1 MEESPLNVS
10 PLARPVDIG
19 HVRLRNRLLMAPL
32 TTNYG
37 DERGAVTE
45 KTLSFYEERARGGA
59 GALIFE
65 AVSINPRSRLVVRQH
80 GLHDDSFLPGLR
92 EVTRRV
98 HADGAPIFVQLCH
111 GGPKAGSAING
122 VQPVSA
128 SDVPVKVAD
137 IPRAITREEISG
149 AIEDFASAALR
160 AREAGFDGVELHAAH
175 FYLLSAF
182 LSGYL
187 NRRSDEYGGSVGNRA
202 RLACQ
207 VIAAVKSRAG
217 EDFPVICRINGREA
231 LPGGIDEGEAQEI
244 SRLLEG
250 AGADALHISAAMFP
264 VNPKLAASF
273 AIQVGGPPSKE
284 VPSGCYLAYA
294 LAVKQALRVPVIAV
308 GKLNEPSVAEGVV
321 RDGIADVVAVGRGLI
336 ADPYLPEKVLTGR
349 WDAIVRC
356 EDCLL
361 CHTTLQ
367 TQRDVNC
374 SVNPRPWEPRGG
386 AR

>member
-1 MEESPLNVS
+1 VGPSPLS
-10 PLARPVDIG
+10 RPICLGGVA
-19 HVRLRNRLLMAPL
+19 VRNRLLMAPL

-37 DERGAVTE
+37 DGRGVVTE
-45 KTLSFYEERARGGA
+45 KTLGFYEERARGGA

-65 AVSINPRSRLVVRQH
+65 AVSVSPRTRLVVRQH
-80 GLHDDSFLPGLR
+80 GLHDDVFLPGLR

-98 HADGAPIFVQLCH
+98 HGHGAAIFVQLCH
-111 GGPKAGSAING
+111 GGAKAGSAING
-122 VQPVSA
+122 VQPLSA
-128 SDVPVKVAD
+128 SEVPVKVTD
-137 IPRAITREEISG
+137 IPRAMTREEISQ

-182 LSGYL
+182 LSGYF
-187 NRRSDEYGGSVGNRA
+187 NHRTDEYGGSVENRA
-202 RLACQ
+202 RLTCRVVQ
-207 VIAAVKSRAG
+207 AVKSRAG
-217 EDFPVICRINGREA
+217 EDYPVVCRIHGREA
-231 LPGGIDEGEAQEI
+231 LPGGIDEAEARQI
-244 SRLLEG
+244 ARLLAD
-250 AGADALHISAAMFP
+250 AGADALHISAAIFP

-284 VPSGCYLAYA
+284 VPSGCYLSYA
-294 LAVKQALRVPVIAV
+294 STVKQAVGVPVIAV

-321 RDGIADVVAVGRGLI
+321 RDGTADAVAIGRGLI
-336 ADPYLPEKVLTGR
+336 ADPYLPEKILAGR
-349 WDAIVRC
+349 WDEIIRC

-367 TQRDVNC
+367 TQRDVDC
-374 SVNPRPWEPRGG
+374 SVSPRPWEPRGG

>member
-1 MEESPLNVS
+1 LSLS
-10 PLARPVDIG
+10 PLARPMAIG
-19 HVRLRNRLLMAPL
+19 RAHLRNRLLMAPL
-32 TTNYG
+32 TTNYA
-37 DERGAVTE
+37 DEHGAVTE
-45 KTLSFYEERARGGA
+45 KTLGFYEERARGGA

-80 GLHDDSFLPGLR
+80 GLHDDAFIPGLR

-98 HADGAPIFVQLCH
+98 HAGGAALFVQLCH

-122 VQPVSA
+122 VQAVSA
-128 SDVPVKVAD
+128 SEVPVKVAD
-137 IPRAITREEISG
+137 IPRAISREEIAR
-149 AIEDFASAALR
+149 AIEDFASAARR

-187 NRRSDEYGGSVGNRA
+187 NRRADEYGGSVENRA
-202 RLACQ
+202 RLTCQ
-207 VIAAVKSRAG
+207 VVQAVKNRAG
-217 EDFPVICRINGREA
+217 EDYPVICRIHGREA
-231 LPGGIDEGEAQEI
+231 LPGGIDEAEAQQLA
-244 SRLLEG
+244 RLLAG
-250 AGADALHISAAMFP
+250 AGADALHISAAIFP

-284 VPSGCYLAYA
+284 IPPGCYLPYA
-294 LAVKQALRVPVIAV
+294 AAVKQAIGVPVIAV

-321 RDGIADVVAVGRGLI
+321 RDGLADAVAIGRGLI
-336 ADPYLPEKVLTGR
+336 ADPYLPEKVLAGR
-349 WDAIVRC
+349 WDEIVRC
-356 EDCLL
+356 EDCLA

-374 SVNPRPWEPRGG
+374 SVSPQPWEPRGG